1 MKTQTALI
9 LALSFALCSLLYYTC
24 GKEKQLNERTA
35 VLAKINAE
43 NESLR
48 DSIGHQKKEVDT
60 LYLERTKVQ
69 TKYQTIIQQIKTLD
83 SAQHDSLFGLIY
95 PSKDSANATYY
106 HYLSAREQLIIT
118 DSIVS
123 RQDTIITH
131 LERITSNQEQAI
143 SEQQKEINTEK
154 RKVFI
159 WKAATVGALLLAI
172 FL

>member
-9 LALSFALCSLLYYTC
+9 LALLFALFSLLYYTC
-24 GKEKQLNERTA
+24 GKEKQLNEHTA
-35 VLAKINAE
+35 ILAKINAE

-48 DSIGHQKKEVDT
+48 RSIRNQNKEVDT
-60 LYLERTKVQ
+60 LYIERGNVK
-69 TKYQTIIQQIKTLD
+69 KRYDKKIREIKTLD

-106 HYLSAREQLIIT
+106 HYLSAREQLEIT

-143 SEQQKEINTEK
+143 SEQQKEIKTEK
-154 RKVFI
+154 RKVFV